1 MTPSP
6 CVSTQSSCTND
17 SDSVLPGADWDALS
31 QWLGLANLDS
41 AIGLD
46 SVLPGANW
54 ERALT
59 ESGRARDAPSSF
71 AGARDAMTLA
81 QVLKEGK
88 GQASKFAFDRLACW
102 SAPCEARV
110 QL

>member
-1 MTPSP
+1 MIRARFYRGRIGTPS
-6 CVSTQSSCTND
+6 VNGWG
-17 SDSVLPGADWDALS
+17 LPGERRHRLNVS
-31 QWLGLANLDS
+31 ETNLDS

-59 ESGRARDAPSSF
+59 ESGRARDAPSSL
-71 AGARDAMTLA
+71 AGARDAMTVA